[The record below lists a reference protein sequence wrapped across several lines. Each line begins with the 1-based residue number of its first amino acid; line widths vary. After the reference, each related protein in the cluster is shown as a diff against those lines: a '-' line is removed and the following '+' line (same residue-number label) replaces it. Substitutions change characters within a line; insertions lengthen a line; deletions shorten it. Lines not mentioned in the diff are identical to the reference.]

1 MLLEAGRP
9 LYMCSRR
16 GVLGRVSR
24 VQVVCCSVHDYL
36 CSSKMNRA
44 SMVLML
50 LLSHCSSFGLGCEVR
65 DGMGLPAGVSSLMMQ
80 ARFDPACKWS
90 RYLGTG
96 NPSAANL
103 DF

>member
-1 MLLEAGRP
+1 VLLEAGRP

-24 VQVVCCSVHDYL
+24 VQIVYCSDHDYL

-50 LLSHCSSFGLGCEVR
+50 LLCHCSSSGLGCEVR
-65 DGMGLPAGVSSLMMQ
+65 DGG
-80 ARFDPACKWS
+80 ACPRGS
-90 RYLGTG
+90 R
-96 NPSAANL
+96 A
-103 DF
+103 